1 MQALLLLAAS
11 KGALAVVALSSD
23 PALSA
28 KEWMV
33 DAIAPA
39 GGKGGG
45 NVQRAQGASRDATEM
60 AKCVEAATAFAT
72 AKLS

>member
-1 MQALLLLAAS
+1 MRRHAALLLFAAS
-11 KGALAVVALSSD
+11 KAALAVVALSSD

-45 NVQRAQGASRDATEM
+45 NAQRAQM
-60 AKCVEAATAFAT
+60 AKCVNAATAFAT